1 MMNSIQKKCITIA
14 QAFEEQRIE
23 EGYAG
28 IIEFTDLINATASIM
43 SISLQTAIQ
52 QQLLVLQH
60 YLALHDDVQV
70 AQLFRCE
77 LCTLVH
83 QVSHSIN

>member
-1 MMNSIQKKCITIA
+1 MNSIQKKCITIA

-28 IIEFTDLINATASIM
+28 IIEFTDLINAAASFM
-43 SISLQTAIQ
+43 SISLQEAIQ

-60 YLALHDDVQV
+60 YLALHDDMQV
-70 AQLFRCE
+70 AKLFEEE
-77 LCTLVH
+77 LFTLVH
-83 QVSHSIN
+83 HISHSFN